1 MGVEIRHLARKCI
14 ILENKEKT
22 TILKKAILR
31 ISEKSDTRINYN
43 RNLQPSKRLPTL
55 NAAAFYQAILDQY
68 YDKDAV
74 QTFPVSEITKTVFS
88 VFFTMGS
95 EMLMSVWINN
105 NQPFKCPAS
114 SRFAASFRGIDRLG
128 SAFMTCDN
136 SDLHI
141 SVFK

>member
-1 MGVEIRHLARKCI
+1 MKIIDIIVAHDIAESMGVEIRHLARKCI

-74 QTFPVSEITKTVFS
+74 QTFPVSEITKTVFFR
-88 VFFTMGS
+88 VFHHGLRNANVGLDQQQST
-95 EMLMSVWINN
+95 L
-105 NQPFKCPAS
+105 
-114 SRFAASFRGIDRLG
+114 
-128 SAFMTCDN
+128 
-136 SDLHI
+136 
-141 SVFK
+141 